1 MILGYFNKYNGMT
14 KEELF
19 KLASDKQR
27 QIDDLNDD
35 IREIRETVR
44 EINEEERYE
53 RIMKSVENIFQTLTK
68 EARCKKSVVQSVL
81 DDIIELAMAKEGA
94 R

>member
-27 QIDDLNDD
+27 QIDELNDD

-44 EINEEERYE
+44 EINEEERNK
-53 RIMKSVENIFQTLTK
+53 RIMESVENIFQTLTK
-68 EARCKKSVVQSVL
+68 EARCKESVVQSVL